1 MKRYIKVF
9 APATVANVACGFD
22 ILGLAINEPGDE
34 VSIKI
39 VEGTPGIKI
48 TQIHNDGGKLPYDPD
63 LNTVTVAI
71 KSLLKTH
78 KVDVCLEVELFKKMP
93 FGSGLGS
100 SAASAAAGVFAA
112 KELLLPNLPNKELI
126 SHAMK
131 AEEIACGSGHA
142 DNVAPSILGGLVLI
156 RSYDPLDI
164 IKIATPEDLFVTILY
179 PEIDVPTK
187 ESRTLLS
194 KQIYLRTA
202 IAQWGNV
209 AGLLTGFHTED
220 WELIGRSL
228 EDHVA
233 EPARSILI
241 PGFHQAKSMAIQNG
255 ALGLSIS
262 GSGPSMFALS
272 KGESTAITVQSA
284 LSKLYAH
291 LGITHQTFVSS
302 VNKVGPQIIEFK

>member
-1 MKRYIKVF
+1 MKEYIKVF

-34 VSIKI
+34 VSIRIKD
-39 VEGTPGIKI
+39 GAPGIEI
-48 TQIHNDGGKLPYDPD
+48 VNIHNDGGKLPYDPD

-71 KSLLKTH
+71 KSFLRSH
-78 KVDVCLEVELFKKMP
+78 KFDFSLEVELFKKMP

-112 KELLLPNLPNKELI
+112 KELLLPHLDNKELI
-126 SHAMK
+126 IHAMK

-164 IKIATPEDLFVTILY
+164 IKIDTPEDLYVTILY
-179 PEIDVPTK
+179 PEIDIPTK

-194 KQIYLRTA
+194 KQIPLRQA

-209 AGLLTGFHTED
+209 AGLITGFLTED

-262 GSGPSMFALS
+262 GSGPSLFALS
-272 KGESTAITVQSA
+272 RGESTAITVKTA
-284 LSKLYAH
+284 LSKLYTH
-291 LGITHQTFVSS
+291 LGIGHQTFVSS
-302 VNKVGPQIIEFK
+302 VNKLGPQIIDLE